1 MTKYLI
7 KLCRSW
13 ESTREVEVVAINEQE
28 AIAIAESLEVG
39 EDWLS
44 DPEILEQYIS
54 DVEKVK

>member
-7 KLCRSW
+7 KLRRSW

-39 EDWLS
+39 EDGWS